1 MRNWNRK
8 RNWVLRRL
16 VLGLAVAAIVA
27 PTAQAGLDEGGKAQ
41 SGGGNGALIQGDD
54 KVLAPVGGGEL
65 VKGDDKVFAPVPGSD
80 LVYLTTSDDK
90 VIPTDDWF
98 ANQFA
103 YRHAMPQDYATFATP
118 LKTTEPVATQ
128 GRPSGRQVLVA
139 TTGAEG
145 GFGLEDSLLVAA
157 SALGAALLAFGAA
170 RSTGR
175 TGRPATA

>member
-1 MRNWNRK
+1 MRNWARK

-41 SGGGNGALIQGDD
+41 SDDGNRALVQG
-54 KVLAPVGGGEL
+54 
-65 VKGDDKVFAPVPGSD
+65 
-80 LVYLTTSDDK
+80 DDK
-90 VIPTDDWF
+90 VIPTHGWF
-98 ANQFA
+98 SNQFA

-118 LKTTEPVATQ
+118 LGEREPVATH

-157 SALGAALLAFGAA
+157 SALGAALLALGAA

-175 TGRPATA
+175 TSRPATA